1 MDKQNLQNVTQKTK
15 CRICRGSFFVFS
27 ELRWNVIVRFI
38 YIGEI
43 VDLHILNFLFMNC
56 NFKQYLT
63 PYVSALLR
71 LSILYTEIFIFCEFN
86 ISNARFATRI
96 RHVNYAAILTIFSVV
111 YYNCNNGRHNAVLYC
126 VQNGE
131 PKKSGHIRS

>member
-1 MDKQNLQNVTQKTK
+1 M
-15 CRICRGSFFVFS
+15 
-27 ELRWNVIVRFI
+27 IVRFI

-71 LSILYTEIFIFCEFN
+71 LSILYTIQDSIVSPIITVIIHHTEDGQ
-86 ISNARFATRI
+86 
-96 RHVNYAAILTIFSVV
+96 
-111 YYNCNNGRHNAVLYC
+111 NGRVVDVSYFLSQAEHC
-126 VQNGE
+126 
-131 PKKSGHIRS
+131 